1 MRRDGRMSTNVQFL
15 GKEVPVEV
23 SDSNSEDTDKKLN
36 KIFLIYKEIRR
47 DRL

>member
-23 SDSNSEDTDKKLN
+23 SDSISEYTDKKYVR
-36 KIFLIYKEIRR
+36 KILFSL
-47 DRL
+47 L